1 MTILT
6 HWRSTLGLESKAPVR
21 IKVPLCL
28 SLFSDSVSPMGIL
41 GRMLVLFKSQ
51 VFLRLPVQ

>member
-21 IKVPLCL
+21 NKVSLCL
-28 SLFSDSVSPMGIL
+28 SLSFDSVSPMGIL
-41 GRMLVLFKSQ
+41 GRTLVLFKN
-51 VFLRLPVQ
+51 